1 MELGELGT
9 ESDGTLLK
17 ALGGINTFLQAMEIF
32 NGHQYDR
39 ANLQA
44 RRISYMAYIFQ

>member
-32 NGHQYDR
+32 ISHQHGR
-39 ANLQA
+39 TNLQVQC
-44 RRISYMAYIFQ
+44 ISYMAYIFQ